1 VRESDFVGRQGGEE
15 FVLLLPVTGLDQAA
29 LVAEK
34 VRAAIAH
41 ITIPGVERTITA
53 SLGVAELPAHAGDA
67 DGLMRAADRALYT
80 AKGNGRNRV
89 ELAVLRAGAGSVTA
103 QTP

>member
-1 VRESDFVGRQGGEE
+1 
-15 FVLLLPVTGLDQAA
+15 
-29 LVAEK
+29 
-34 VRAAIAH
+34 
-41 ITIPGVERTITA
+41 VERTITA
-53 SLGVAELPAHAGDA
+53 SLGVAELPTHAGDA